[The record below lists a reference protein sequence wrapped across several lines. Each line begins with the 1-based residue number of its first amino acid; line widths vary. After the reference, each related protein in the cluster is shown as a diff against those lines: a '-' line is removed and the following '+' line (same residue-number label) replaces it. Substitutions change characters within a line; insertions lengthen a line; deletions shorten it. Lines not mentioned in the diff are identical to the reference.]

1 VNLPKY
7 TKGCDDVAAKVA
19 CDYPLYNLNKVVSTR
34 FATSK
39 SPAYTLVKNFSWTN
53 ADQNLVA
60 GYIAR
65 DKMTPEKAAKK
76 WVDANPDKVKAWL
89 AGTGVS

>member
-1 VNLPKY
+1 
-7 TKGCDDVAAKVA
+7 
-19 CDYPLYNLNKVVSTR
+19 
-34 FATSK
+34 
-39 SPAYTLVKNFSWTN
+39 
-53 ADQNLVA
+53 NLVA